1 MTSNPRP
8 TINIRRVMVA
18 LIAGILISIVAVYTD
33 NTAHDRRNTF
43 NVTRAFLTGFKLTS
57 TTNGFHALHYSVAFT
72 VAVQNPDRHFRHE
85 NIQVVAYYKRQKFA
99 TAKLTSFLQV
109 PKNITLGTLSF
120 EGQVSGFIASVEEDA
135 GGAYEIDVELS
146 LRNSYFFMSPMEF
159 VYPNTASRVTCD
171 LKEKLCR
178 ATKKKLCPFANRESN
193 VPH

>member
-18 LIAGILISIVAVYTD
+18 LIAGIFISIVAVDTD
-33 NTAHDRRNTF
+33 NTAHYRRNTF
-43 NVTRAFLTGFKLTS
+43 NVTHAFLTGFKLTI
-57 TTNGFHALHYSVAFT
+57 TNGFNTLHYSLALT
-72 VAVQNPDRHFRHE
+72 IAVQNPDRHFRHE

-109 PKNITLGTLSF
+109 PKNTTLGTLSF
-120 EGQVSGFIASVEEDA
+120 EGQASGFIASVEEDA

-146 LRNSYFFMSPMEF
+146 LRNSYFFMSPMKF
-159 VYPNTASRVTCD
+159 LYPNIPSRVTCG

-178 ATKKKLCPFANRESN
+178 ATKKKLCPFANRASN